1 MKTSKVKQLCAVA
14 LAATL
19 GMSIL
24 VGCGSN
30 KGGDKAAASKQEITY
45 NLGADPRTLDPALC
59 TDTTGTTVIANA
71 FSGLAELD
79 ENEKAIPG
87 QAEWEVSND
96 KLTYTFHLK
105 KDLKWSNGDPV
116 KASDYE
122 YEWKRLLNPETASEY
137 AYALYY
143 LKGGEAY
150 NKGKGSADA
159 VGVKATDDNTL
170 VVTLEAP
177 CPYFLE
183 LTAQSYY
190 FPVDQKVVESNKDWA
205 NDAKTLVSNGPFKI
219 TNYTI
224 KDSVVLEKNEN
235 YYDKDKVKL
244 DKLNLKF
251 VAEETS
257 AWASYKSGQFDVVD
271 TVPKSDVQGALK
283 DGSAKSFPNLATYYL
298 SINISDKA
306 KAVDPN
312 AAKVLSDPK
321 VRKALNL
328 AIDRQSIVDNV
339 TKAGQIPAHG
349 IVGKGIIGPD
359 GKDYTEKTSYFDPKG
374 NIEEAKKLL
383 AEAGYPDGQGLP
395 TLQLLY
401 NPESGHGDTMQAIQD
416 MWKKIGVNAELQSQ
430 EWKVFLTT
438 RVQKQFEI
446 ARDGWNADYVDPMTF
461 LDMFQ
466 STSDQNNCGYN
477 NPSYDAL
484 IDAAKK
490 ELDPQK
496 RFDIMHQAEDML
508 MNDMPVIPLYYYTRT
523 IGIKDYV
530 KGARVSVMNTI
541 YFKNAYVEG
550 KK

>member
-59 TDTTGTTVIANA
+59 TDTTGTTVLANA

-87 QAEWEVSND
+87 QAEWDVSND

-283 DGSAKSFPNLATYYL
+283 DGSAKSFPNLATYFL
-298 SINISDKA
+298 SINVSDKA

-359 GKDYTEKTSYFDPKG
+359 GKDYTEKTTYFDPKG
-374 NIEEAKKLL
+374 NVEEAKKLL

-438 RVQKQFEI
+438 RVQKQFEL